1 MFGRAKNELEKPPVS
16 RESGAIEIL
25 RVWGGPNLPQ
35 QYSLQTVWDDPG
47 AWGLMLADIA
57 RHAAKAYGAGGR
69 TAEADAL
76 VRIKEILD
84 AEWNSPTD
92 EPFQVK

>member
-1 MFGRAKNELEKPPVS
+1 MFGRSKNKLEKPPVS
-16 RESGAIEIL
+16 RENGAVEIL
-25 RVWGGPNLPQ
+25 RVWGGLSLPQ

-69 TAEADAL
+69 TTEADAL
-76 VRIKEILD
+76 GRIKEILD
-84 AEWNSPTD
+84 AEWSSPTD
-92 EPFQVK
+92 DPFQVK